1 MRGRILKTMIASLLA
16 MTVLLGVP
24 LTVATWAWIAASAR
38 QDLGDRLKTMSEY
51 VLAEEA
57 AGRIAGPD
65 ELGLQQFVLLVPAR
79 GTLTL
84 TGPHGESSLG
94 APLPADRLSESV
106 ALGTGY
112 DLTLSV
118 PQSEVRPTQWLAVGI
133 LGLVMAAAVG
143 IGALIAVLTAR
154 RLTDPLTHVAERAAS
169 MGRGDLSA
177 PWPHYGID
185 ELDRVSEAL
194 ADANAEITR
203 RLERE
208 GQIIGDVSHQLR
220 SRLTAIGLRLDEL
233 TLHADPEVVAEAA
246 AGVAQVEQLATEL
259 DELVA
264 ASRAE
269 GGVRGAIDSA
279 AVVTAVVEAF
289 DPQFA
294 AVGRSVEVIVGAPP
308 RPVSGRPGRL
318 REALSALLDNALQHG
333 AGAVTLT
340 VDDLGSAE
348 VVRITVADEGDGVA
362 DQLAPDI
369 FRRGFSGGASTGV
382 GLSLARAL
390 VEADGGRL
398 DLASRRPPVFS
409 IVVPVAESGSVVV
422 SGSGVAH
429 R

>member
-1 MRGRILKTMIASLLA
+1 MRGRLLKTMIATLLA
-16 MTVLLGVP
+16 MTLLLGIP
-24 LTVATWAWIAASAR
+24 LALATWAWIAASAR
-38 QDLGDRLKTMSEY
+38 QDLADRLKTMSEY

-57 AGRIAGPD
+57 SGRVAGPED
-65 ELGLQQFVLLVPAR
+65 LGLRQFTLLVPAN
-79 GTLTL
+79 GTLVL
-84 TGPHGESSLG
+84 TGPNGVSSLG

-112 DLTLSV
+112 ELTLSV
-118 PQSEVRPTQWLAVGI
+118 PKSEVRPTQWLAVGV
-133 LGLVMAAAVG
+133 LGLVMGVAVG

-154 RLTDPLTHVAERAAS
+154 RLTEPLTHVAERAAA

-177 PWPHYGID
+177 PWPRYGID
-185 ELDRVSEAL
+185 ELDRVSAAL
-194 ADANAEITR
+194 AEANAEITR

-233 TLHADPEVVAEAA
+233 ALHDDPQVVSEAA
-246 AGVAQVEQLATEL
+246 AGVDQVERLAAEL

-269 GGVRGAIDSA
+269 GGTHTVMDPA
-279 AVVTAVVEAF
+279 AVVGAVVEAF
-289 DPQFA
+289 APQFA
-294 AVGRSVEVIVGAPP
+294 AAGRPLSVVVGAPP
-308 RPVSGRPGRL
+308 RRVSGRPGRL

-333 AGAVTLT
+333 GGAVTLA

-348 VVRITVADEGDGVA
+348 AVRITVADEGDGIA
-362 DQLAPDI
+362 DELAPDV
-369 FRRGFSGGASTGV
+369 FRRGFSGGASSGV

-398 DLASRRPPVFS
+398 DLVSRRPAVFS
-409 IVVPVAESGSVVV
+409 VVVPVSGARSVVV
-422 SGSGVAH
+422 GGVVEH